1 MNPSLTANDPEQPND
16 NPARAR
22 RVRFLAR
29 APSRVLVFSP
39 LAWLKLLYFLYA
51 GDTEV
56 GGFGISSIEDPLY
69 VEDFHTV
76 AQTTSAASVEFD
88 DLAVADYFDACVD
101 SGLKP
106 DRFARLWI
114 HTHPG
119 ESATPSAVD
128 EETFDRVFGR
138 NDWAVMFILSR
149 TRQTYCRL
157 SFSAGPGGQVS
168 LEVGVDW
175 KGWPQAA
182 MQQAIEFSQRV
193 QGWASEY
200 GQNVRPELP
209 PALAPAYFAQE
220 PPDFW
225 DEQDLEQWAAAAAAA
240 EAGADAGFSGEKEV
254 SS

>member
-1 MNPSLTANDPEQPND
+1 MNPSLTADDREQPND
-16 NPARAR
+16 NRAKSR
-22 RVRFLAR
+22 RVRFIPR
-29 APSRVLVFSP
+29 APARILVFSP
-39 LAWLKLLYFLYA
+39 LAWLKLLFFLYA

-56 GGFGISSIEDPLY
+56 GGFGISSVEDPLY
-69 VEDFHTV
+69 VEDFHTI

-101 SGLKP
+101 GGLKP

-149 TRQTYCRL
+149 SRQTYCRL
-157 SFSAGPGGQVS
+157 AFSAGPGGQVP

-200 GQNVRPELP
+200 AQNVHPELRP
-209 PALAPAYFAQE
+209 PLAQMYLEQE
-220 PPDFW
+220 SLDFW

-240 EAGADAGFSGEKEV
+240 DAGAAAGFATEKEV
-254 SS
+254 PS